1 MIVNID
7 DIKTG
12 LRIKNIEFSDEELA
26 DLIQYNINK
35 IIGLTGVNLDVE
47 TYHYTITDKRGL
59 RRVVLPLNDIFDVD
73 EVHVDFEL
81 YDDSKYFVDNKNG
94 VIFFKE
100 PILYCEHLHIK
111 YLTKPDDN
119 IVSSIITPLVT
130 DMIIN
135 DNDGDTDD
143 NGIGIGGE
151 ISSIHE
157 GGVSISF
164 KANSSLQDSINKRL
178 DKLANGEI
186 SLTGK
191 QTKKGAYYI

>member
-1 MIVNID
+1 MIINTDNV
-7 DIKTG
+7 KTG
-12 LRIKNIEFSDEELA
+12 LRIKGIEIPDEQLK
-26 DLIQYNINK
+26 DLIQYNLDK
-35 IIGLTGVNLDVE
+35 IIGLTGITLDIE
-47 TYHYTITDKRGL
+47 TYHYTITDKRMV
-59 RRVVLPLNDIFDVD
+59 RKIILPLYDIFDVD

-81 YDDSKYFVDNKNG
+81 LDDSEYFVDNKNG

-100 PILYCEHLHIK
+100 PIPYAGHIHIK
-111 YLTKPDDN
+111 YLTKPDDALA
-119 IVSSIITPLVT
+119 SSIITPLVT

-135 DNDGDTDD
+135 DQENGDND
-143 NGIGIGGE
+143 NGIGLGGE

-164 KANSSLQDSINKRL
+164 KSNSSLQDSINKRL

-191 QTKKGAYYI
+191 KNRLGAYFI